1 MLEIIEKR
9 KNDNRWILIL
19 ISVIRW
25 LVKSIGP
32 CSVSLVTRL
41 YLYIKA
47 SLNNFRISRQKAA
60 KEKNSLEKKDGGS
73 LNNAYLENW
82 RNLPSNEIS
91 PFRWITWNEDV
102 KCLQRA
108 RKRERE
114 RERRDG
120 WKKDTKQFFTLEKTT
135 SGTWFARSRTN
146 GWRSVDGRSL
156 VDQAGPASRRT
167 KDNENEALGRKGRI
181 I

>member
-1 MLEIIEKR
+1 MDPYPNFRYPMTGKVDRTLFSFPCNAPLLVRYIE
-9 KNDNRWILIL
+9 
-19 ISVIRW
+19 
-25 LVKSIGP
+25 
-32 CSVSLVTRL
+32 
-41 YLYIKA
+41 A

>member
-1 MLEIIEKR
+1 MDPYPNFRYPMTGKVDRTLFSLPCNASLLVRYIE
-9 KNDNRWILIL
+9 
-19 ISVIRW
+19 
-25 LVKSIGP
+25 
-32 CSVSLVTRL
+32 
-41 YLYIKA
+41 A

-60 KEKNSLEKKDGGS
+60 KEKNSLEKKNGGS

>member
-1 MLEIIEKR
+1 MDPYPNFRYPMTGKVDRTLFSFPCNAPLLVRYIE
-9 KNDNRWILIL
+9 
-19 ISVIRW
+19 
-25 LVKSIGP
+25 
-32 CSVSLVTRL
+32 
-41 YLYIKA
+41 A

-60 KEKNSLEKKDGGS
+60 KEKNSLEKKNGGS

-82 RNLPSNEIS
+82 GNLPSNEIS